1 MMLQNDK
8 DLMPLHQGQH
18 NRGETHIPVRI
29 TGDGP
34 ENAVVEEAEA
44 EPTPTVEQLEQI
56 QAKAAEWQDKYS
68 RLYAELENSKKRLA
82 RLYANQAEQEKEQLL
97 RDMLPVADNLERALA
112 NASGDEAEAGLRQG
126 VALTLKAFA
135 DALAKHG
142 VRPIQAQGQPFDPE
156 LHEAVG
162 AVPYSTLPPG
172 TVVRV
177 ERKGYTVED
186 RLLRPAR
193 VLVTAG

>member
-1 MMLQNDK
+1 M
-8 DLMPLHQGQH
+8 
-18 NRGETHIPVRI
+18 
-29 TGDGP
+29 GDGP
-34 ENAVVEEAEA
+34 DNAMVDKAEA
-44 EPTPTVEQLEQI
+44 ELSPTVEQLEQI
-56 QAKAAEWQDKYS
+56 QAEAAEWQDKYI

-112 NASGDEAEAGLRQG
+112 NASGGEAEVGLRQG
-126 VALTLKAFA
+126 VVLTLKVFA

-142 VRPIQAQGQPFDPE
+142 VRPIQAQGQPFNPE
-156 LHEAVG
+156 LHEAIG
-162 AVPYSTLPPG
+162 AVPNSMLPPG

-177 ERKGYTVED
+177 ERKGYTIGD